1 MSVGPVPRQLCGS
14 TVASLASA
22 NGTVTE
28 ERGFPH
34 RALLGTQ
41 ARSLERVG
49 ITGQAG
55 KPGEVGAPGEV
66 GVPGDSG
73 CPGKQGRE
81 GPGAAGDQQDTGVCK
96 DVGGLHSCEDHIPM
110 EVT

>member
-41 ARSLERVG
+41 ACSLERVG

-55 KPGEVGAPGEV
+55 KPGEVGA
-66 GVPGDSG
+66 PGDSG

-81 GPGAAGDQQDTGVCK
+81 GPGAAGDQQATGICK
-96 DVGGLHSCEDHIPM
+96 DVGGPHSCQDDISM